1 MSTAKNKIEKGG
13 IDPMLQPVK
22 TTPPASLEIARRG
35 VKTGADFTNLMSAVM
50 SDLIAGNISSQVG
63 NAVCN
68 AGGKLL
74 KAAEMQERYGR
85 PQAGSTNKVL
95 QLVPNNED
103 DKS

>member
-1 MSTAKNKIEKGG
+1 MSASKKELEKKG
-13 IDPMLQPVK
+13 IDPMLQPV
-22 TTPPASLEIARRG
+22 TEPATSLAIASRG

-50 SDLIAGNISSQVG
+50 SDLIAGRISSQTG

-74 KAAEMQERYGR
+74 KVVEMQYRYGT

-95 QLVPNNED
+95 QLVPNNEG